1 MTTERWYV
9 LGGALG
15 WFLGLYLLIIIGGT
29 ATISLLPILI
39 NVPGITYLIGVL
51 SLQSSTEWA
60 FPTMLLSAGALIGS
74 GVFLLLAGIPLFGI
88 LDIIFGIWIA
98 YRWIQ

>member
-9 LGGALG
+9 LGGAAG

-29 ATISLLPILI
+29 ATLSLFPILI
-39 NVPGITYLIGVL
+39 NVPGIAYLVGVL
-51 SLQSSTEWA
+51 KLQSGAEWA
-60 FPTMLLSAGALIGS
+60 LPTMLLSAGALIGS
-74 GVFLLLAGIPLFGI
+74 GVFLLLAGIPVFGI
-88 LDIIFGIWIA
+88 LDILFGIWIA